1 MSKQYKGRG
10 FFQQTGKITMPN
22 SLSSISLQPLTI
34 NSSNVSSWSQYN
46 ATASQGYSASF
57 DFNSLMNNSH
67 LKKYEMY
74 ESTEDV
80 MALAVTANRMMRN
93 DKIHYKL
100 TDSELY
106 RKVEQSDRD
115 KAQEIRDYYSKKVM
129 MLKLKGN
136 GKMSSFREDLNKLVH
151 SDGLIYKESMIGVA
165 YWLPTFYEYDLDLDT
180 IKSGLDT
187 NQNFEALDKRNVP
200 NVKKLTVDLSPIKRI
215 KRVSKRSKFF
225 EYWMKDSD
233 LNAGVVLILEEK
245 NQLQHL
251 WDYIFERE
259 STIKIKGNYV
269 RKHRDGFEYYSIN
282 NWELDRG

>member
-1 MSKQYKGRG
+1 
-10 FFQQTGKITMPN
+10 
-22 SLSSISLQPLTI
+22 
-34 NSSNVSSWSQYN
+34 
-46 ATASQGYSASF
+46 
-57 DFNSLMNNSH
+57 
-67 LKKYEMY
+67 
-74 ESTEDV
+74 